1 MDIMQVKPIPRW
13 VGVLLLLAIAVS
25 FGSNH
30 IAARV
35 AFEHGTSVTTA
46 VTVRSIFTALA
57 VLVLIRAQGVPLAVP
72 AGTRGRAML
81 IGVVLA
87 AQSFCL
93 YSAVARIP
101 VALALLA
108 FNTFPMLLSL
118 ISWSAGGEAPT
129 RRALSAMPL
138 ALIGLALALDV
149 TGLGGSIAG
158 RWAEIGVGVGWALGA
173 AVSMALMLHL
183 TVVWLRDVDGRVR
196 TLLTMSVAA
205 VIILLAGAATGEFAL
220 PTAPAGWL
228 GLALLCLFYGTA
240 FTTLFVVLPRIGAV
254 NNAMVL
260 NFEPIVV
267 LGLAWVILDQ
277 AVAPRQIV
285 GAFIVVGAIIY
296 ANTGR
301 R

>member
-1 MDIMQVKPIPRW
+1 MQAKPIARW
-13 VGVLLLLAIAVS
+13 VGVLLLLAIALS

-30 IAARV
+30 VSARL
-35 AFEHGTSVTTA
+35 AFEHGASVTTA
-46 VTVRSIFTALA
+46 VTLRSIFTALF
-57 VLVLIRAQGVPLAVP
+57 VLALIRLQGISLALP
-72 AGTRGRAML
+72 AGTGARALL
-81 IGVVLA
+81 IGCVLA

-118 ISWSAGGEAPT
+118 ISWATGGEAPR
-129 RRALSAMPL
+129 RRALIAMPL
-138 ALIGLALALDV
+138 AFLGLALALDV
-149 TGLGGSIAG
+149 VGLGGSIAG
-158 RWAEIGVGVGWALGA
+158 RWAEIGVGVAFALGA

-183 TVVWLRDVDGRVR
+183 TVRWLKDLDGRVR

-205 VIILLAGAATGEFAL
+205 AIILIAGALSGDFAL
-220 PTAPAGWL
+220 PRAPAGWL
-228 GLALLCLFYGTA
+228 GLALLCVFYGAA
-240 FTTLFVVLPRIGAV
+240 FSALFIVLPRIDAV

-260 NFEPIVV
+260 NSEPIMV
-267 LGLAWVILDQ
+267 LGLAWLVLDQ

-285 GAFIVVGAIIY
+285 GAFVVVGAIVY
-296 ANTGR
+296 LSSAR